1 MDLDTAS
8 QLLLIIVSSVL
19 SVFLVVGIILIIKLI
34 KVAKGVNH
42 IVVKAEG
49 LVDSAEAAADVLRK
63 SAGTLAFGKIVSN
76 IADLVKN
83 SKK

>member
-1 MDLDTAS
+1 MDTAS

-34 KVAKGVNH
+34 KIAKGVDH

-49 LVDSAEAAADVLRK
+49 LVDSAEAAAKILQK
-63 SAGTLAFGKIVSN
+63 GAGTLAVSRVISN
-76 IADLVKN
+76 IADIV
-83 SKK
+83 SKHHK